1 MDGKWTLCHQ
11 VRHMLPCKAPHMG
24 GALMLYGY
32 GLDTLQQRHFGQ
44 SRTGGGCSDWV
55 FGTAMLRMLACLRA
69 CVHVSVCK
77 IQEYVG

>member
-1 MDGKWTLCHQ
+1 MDSVPSSKTYAALQSPSHGGCPDALRLWSGY
-11 VRHMLPCKAPHMG
+11 APTETFRAVPH
-24 GALMLYGY
+24 
-32 GLDTLQQRHFGQ
+32 
-44 SRTGGGCSDWV
+44 GGGCSDWV